1 MLRGP
6 DARLRLI
13 TALLIALL
21 LPIGGQLI
29 RLQILEHRNYSLE
42 VEKMVRR
49 QYTLPDPAPG
59 LIMDRNSDLLVG
71 NTPVYYIGA
80 EINLITNTVV
90 AANGLS
96 PLLGLPVD
104 RLVELLTLPRDMEV
118 YWMPLKSSITGEVVQ
133 NLTEL
138 QRTVWPWITIEPEG
152 ATTAGGSPVYLIGAK
167 INFITD
173 TAEAAHVLAPLL
185 EIEEE
190 RLTLLLTMPTDTDL
204 IWRPLAGGIG
214 GEAAVKLAELDN
226 SVWPWLT
233 MQPAWRRFYAEGALA
248 SHLLGFVNDDGDGYG
263 IEAFQQRFLRPK
275 SVGDTGDMTADERL
289 MPEDMQYA
297 DLMAYS
303 GTDLRLT
310 IDRTIQ
316 AFIEGE
322 LDKALVEYGA
332 DGGTILV
339 MNPRTGEILAI
350 ASRPH
355 YEPFRYADYWAR
367 GESGLFLDPA
377 ISMAYEPGS
386 VFKVITI
393 AAALDSGAVTLNWSY
408 HDTGLLEY
416 GGVRI
421 YNWNRGAFGQQNL
434 QGLVDNSLNV
444 GAATLTTQMMGADTY
459 YRYIRLFGFGQTTGI
474 GVEGEASG
482 LCHFPRD
489 WDWSP
494 SFLATN
500 AFGQGIAVTPIQM
513 VTAVSAIANDG
524 VMMAPFVVAER
535 RFSDGRV
542 VPTPP
547 RVLETPI
554 RPETAHAV
562 AELMAN
568 YIDRKLPAAQVPGY
582 RIAGKTGTAQIPA
595 EGGYDPNE
603 VITSF
608 IGFGPMPDPEVLILV
623 KLDRPGVDPSIRW
636 GTSTAAPVF
645 KNVAERV
652 FVLLG
657 IPPTELRAGP

>member
-1 MLRGP
+1 M
-6 DARLRLI
+6 
-13 TALLIALL
+13 
-21 LPIGGQLI
+21 
-29 RLQILEHRNYSLE
+29 
-42 VEKMVRR
+42 
-49 QYTLPDPAPG
+49 
-59 LIMDRNSDLLVG
+59 
-71 NTPVYYIGA
+71 
-80 EINLITNTVV
+80 
-90 AANGLS
+90 
-96 PLLGLPVD
+96 
-104 RLVELLTLPRDMEV
+104 
-118 YWMPLKSSITGEVVQ
+118 
-133 NLTEL
+133 
-138 QRTVWPWITIEPEG
+138 
-152 ATTAGGSPVYLIGAK
+152 
-167 INFITD
+167 
-173 TAEAAHVLAPLL
+173 
-185 EIEEE
+185 
-190 RLTLLLTMPTDTDL
+190 
-204 IWRPLAGGIG
+204 
-214 GEAAVKLAELDN
+214 
-226 SVWPWLT
+226 
-233 MQPAWRRFYAEGALA
+233 
-248 SHLLGFVNDDGDGYG
+248 
-263 IEAFQQRFLRPK
+263 
-275 SVGDTGDMTADERL
+275 
-289 MPEDMQYA
+289 
-297 DLMAYS
+297 
-303 GTDLRLT
+303 
-310 IDRTIQ
+310 
-316 AFIEGE
+316 
-322 LDKALVEYGA
+322 
-332 DGGTILV
+332 
-339 MNPRTGEILAI
+339 
-350 ASRPH
+350 
-355 YEPFRYADYWAR
+355 
-367 GESGLFLDPA
+367 
-377 ISMAYEPGS
+377 
-386 VFKVITI
+386 FKVITI